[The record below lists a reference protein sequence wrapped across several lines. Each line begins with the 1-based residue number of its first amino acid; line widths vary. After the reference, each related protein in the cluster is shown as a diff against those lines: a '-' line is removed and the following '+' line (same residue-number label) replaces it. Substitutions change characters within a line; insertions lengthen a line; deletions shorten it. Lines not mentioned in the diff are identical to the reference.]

1 MSERADRREDGV
13 ESLRSRMD
21 ADARFRRVLSGYD
34 PDEVRAY
41 AEDVK
46 RVFTQQ
52 AKAAKHEQ
60 ETLISEL
67 NAAKS
72 EIQARNCAIKTLKET
87 LAQRDSQL
95 DAANARLTALIQ
107 SARQFESER
116 ESFERTRAA
125 AAAAHVSAERVQA
138 LEAEAKQLRQ
148 TLSQAAR
155 FIETW
160 RAERAQLLDENTQL
174 RQKLDCLHGLFQGMM
189 PEQNNGRV
197 YAQPSLQTQTPAA
210 PVREEGRYPPGK
222 GMPQMQPAQIADKLA
237 DTFAEA
243 YALINQIRTAGE
255 PAREPAQP
263 KAAQPRMQVLRPN
276 GTTQDYSINGK

>member
-1 MSERADRREDGV
+1 MSERGDRREDGV

-41 AEDVK
+41 TEDVK

-52 AKAAKHEQ
+52 AKAAKREQ

-95 DAANARLTALIQ
+95 DTANTRLTTLLQ
-107 SARQFESER
+107 SVRQFESER
-116 ESFERTRAA
+116 ESFERIRAA
-125 AAAAHVSAERVQA
+125 AETAHVSAERVQA
-138 LEAEAKQLRQ
+138 LETEAKQLRQ

-155 FIETW
+155 LIETW
-160 RAERAQLLDENTQL
+160 KTERAQLLDENTQL

-189 PEQNNGRV
+189 PEQNNSRA
-197 YAQPSLQTQTPAA
+197 YAQPLPQAQTPTA
-210 PVREEGRYPPGK
+210 PARDEGRHLPVK
-222 GMPQMQPAQIADKLA
+222 EMPQMQPAQIADKLA

-255 PAREPAQP
+255 PARESAQP

>member
-1 MSERADRREDGV
+1 MSERADHREDGV

-52 AKAAKHEQ
+52 ARAAKHEQ

-107 SARQFESER
+107 SVRQLESER
-116 ESFERTRAA
+116 EGFERIRAA
-125 AAAAHVSAERVQA
+125 AGAAHVSAERVQA

-155 FIETW
+155 LIETW
-160 RAERAQLLDENTQL
+160 RAERAQLLDENAQL
-174 RQKLDCLHGLFQGMM
+174 RQKLDSLHGSFQGMM
-189 PEQNNGRV
+189 PEQNNSRA
-197 YAQPSLQTQTPAA
+197 YAQPPAQTQTPAA
-210 PVREEGRYPPGK
+210 PAREDGRYLPVK
-222 GMPQMQPAQIADKLA
+222 GMPMQPAQIADKLA

-276 GTTQDYSINGK
+276 GTAQDYSVNGK

>member
-1 MSERADRREDGV
+1 MSERGDRREDGV

-41 AEDVK
+41 TEDVK

-52 AKAAKHEQ
+52 AKAAKREQ

-95 DAANARLTALIQ
+95 DTANTRLTTLLQ
-107 SARQFESER
+107 SVRQFESER
-116 ESFERTRAA
+116 ESFERIRAA
-125 AAAAHVSAERVQA
+125 AETAHVSAERVQA
-138 LEAEAKQLRQ
+138 LETEAKQLRQ

-155 FIETW
+155 LIETW
-160 RAERAQLLDENTQL
+160 KTERAQLLDENTQL
-174 RQKLDCLHGLFQGMM
+174 RQKLDCLHGLFQGMI
-189 PEQNNGRV
+189 PEQNNSSA
-197 YAQPSLQTQTPAA
+197 YAQPPSQTQTPTVPA
-210 PVREEGRYPPGK
+210 REEGRYLPVK
-222 GMPQMQPAQIADKLA
+222 EKPQMQPAQIADKLA

-243 YALINQIRTAGE
+243 YALIDQIRTAGE

>member
-1 MSERADRREDGV
+1 MSERADHRDDGV

-95 DAANARLTALIQ
+95 GTANTRLTTLIQ
-107 SARQFESER
+107 SVRQFESER
-116 ESFERTRAA
+116 ESFESIRATAA
-125 AAAAHVSAERVQA
+125 AARVSAERVQA
-138 LEAEAKQLRQ
+138 LETEAKQFRQ

-155 FIETW
+155 LIEAWKT
-160 RAERAQLLDENTQL
+160 ERAQLLDENTQL

-189 PEQNNGRV
+189 PEQNNSRA
-197 YAQPSLQTQTPAA
+197 YAQPLPQAQTPTA
-210 PVREEGRYPPGK
+210 PARDEGRHLPVK
-222 GMPQMQPAQIADKLA
+222 EMPQIQPAQIADKLA

-243 YALINQIRTAGE
+243 YALINQIRTASE

>member
-95 DAANARLTALIQ
+95 DAANTRLTALIQ
-107 SARQFESER
+107 SARQFESEH
-116 ESFERTRAA
+116 ESFERIRAA
-125 AAAAHVSAERVQA
+125 AETAHVSAERVQA
-138 LEAEAKQLRQ
+138 LETEAKQLRQ

-155 FIETW
+155 LIETW
-160 RAERAQLLDENTQL
+160 RAERAQMLDENTQL
-174 RQKLDCLHGLFQGMM
+174 RKKLDCLHGLFQGMM
-189 PEQNNGRV
+189 PEQNNGRA
-197 YAQPSLQTQTPAA
+197 YAQPSSQTQTPAA
-210 PVREEGRYPPGK
+210 PAREEGRYPPVK
-222 GMPQMQPAQIADKLA
+222 RMPQTQTAQIADQLA

-263 KAAQPRMQVLRPN
+263 KAVQPRMQVLRPN
-276 GTTQDYSINGK
+276 GTTQDYAINGK